1 MSFGP
6 SHRRRFLAGLA
17 AALALGVGG
26 SWLLLR
32 GAHGAVAEE
41 VRLRKATVAA
51 LALAEL
57 VGRAGE
63 SGAAVRSV
71 VAAWQSHQPPGDEA
85 RVVIFQG
92 LSLEASTSARDTGDR
107 AAPRRLSRD
116 EKARFD
122 RGQRLRTAVAGN
134 RDGGASK
141 PEIELERAAGGL
153 QAAVPLAR
161 DGQVVG
167 LVQLLASPP
176 AALPEIGLL
185 APIAAALL
193 PLLAFLALARLV
205 GERRWPLAAAATAC
219 AIVAVAAFGLF
230 AAGTLERARRQA
242 HADVAAFARAQAAQ
256 SLGLATQLSLATA
269 PPFEPSAWDADVF
282 RRPRGFLTRGGRVD
296 EARVEADARAAAGD
310 AAGGQVAA
318 GILGLLSLAAIG
330 LGGLSRVG
338 HALVVHRQAYAY
350 IAPAMVGTLLL
361 VFFPFFY
368 GVALSFTDSNI
379 YNASAPLT
387 ELWVGLKNYAAILGD
402 FGFVQR
408 GADGGLAFNYLNFYW
423 TLLFTI
429 AWTITNVA
437 VGVTSGLVLALVLNT
452 RGLALRPVYRVI
464 LILPWA
470 MPNYIT
476 ALIWKGMFHRQFG
489 VVNQAL
495 ALVGAEPVS
504 WFDTPFTSF
513 LTALATNAWLSF
525 PFMMVVTLGALQ
537 SIPAD
542 LYEAARVDGASRWQQ
557 FWSITLPSLKPALV
571 PAVILSVIWTLTM
584 FTVVY
589 VVTARETGGAP
600 EILITQAYK
609 YAFQRYQYGYAAA
622 YATIIFGILLVYGS
636 IQNRVTRATEA
647 L

>member
-17 AALALGVGG
+17 AALARGVGG

-71 VAAWQSHQPPGDEA
+71 DAAWQSHQPPGDEA

-116 EKARFD
+116 EKELFD
-122 RGQRLRTAVAGN
+122 RGQRLRAAVAGN

-242 HADVAAFARAQAAQ
+242 HADVAAFARAQATQ

-269 PPFEPSAWDADVF
+269 PPFEPSAWAADVF
-282 RRPRGFLTRGGRVD
+282 SRPRGSWGCCRSPRSGS
-296 EARVEADARAAAGD
+296 AA
-310 AAGGQVAA
+310 
-318 GILGLLSLAAIG
+318 S
-330 LGGLSRVG
+330 
-338 HALVVHRQAYAY
+338 
-350 IAPAMVGTLLL
+350 P
-361 VFFPFFY
+361 
-368 GVALSFTDSNI
+368 
-379 YNASAPLT
+379 ASA
-387 ELWVGLKNYAAILGD
+387 A
-402 FGFVQR
+402 
-408 GADGGLAFNYLNFYW
+408 
-423 TLLFTI
+423 
-429 AWTITNVA
+429 
-437 VGVTSGLVLALVLNT
+437 
-452 RGLALRPVYRVI
+452 
-464 LILPWA
+464 PW
-470 MPNYIT
+470 
-476 ALIWKGMFHRQFG
+476 
-489 VVNQAL
+489 
-495 ALVGAEPVS
+495 S
-504 WFDTPFTSF
+504 S
-513 LTALATNAWLSF
+513 
-525 PFMMVVTLGALQ
+525 
-537 SIPAD
+537 
-542 LYEAARVDGASRWQQ
+542 
-557 FWSITLPSLKPALV
+557 
-571 PAVILSVIWTLTM
+571 
-584 FTVVY
+584 
-589 VVTARETGGAP
+589 TARPTPTSPPPCSARCCWSSSP
-600 EILITQAYK
+600 SSTASPS
-609 YAFQRYQYGYAAA
+609 ASPTR
-622 YATIIFGILLVYGS
+622 TS
-636 IQNRVTRATEA
+636 TTRARRSRSSGSA
-647 L
+647 

>member
-71 VAAWQSHQPPGDEA
+71 DAAWQSHQPPGDEA

-116 EKARFD
+116 EKELFD
-122 RGQRLRTAVAGN
+122 RGQRLRAAVAGN

-242 HADVAAFARAQAAQ
+242 HADVAAFARAQAA
-256 SLGLATQLSLATA
+256 QLSLATA

-387 ELWVGLKNYAAILGD
+387 ELWVGLKNYAAILG
-402 FGFVQR
+402 
-408 GADGGLAFNYLNFYW
+408 
-423 TLLFTI
+423 
-429 AWTITNVA
+429 
-437 VGVTSGLVLALVLNT
+437 
-452 RGLALRPVYRVI
+452 
-464 LILPWA
+464 
-470 MPNYIT
+470 
-476 ALIWKGMFHRQFG
+476 
-489 VVNQAL
+489 
-495 ALVGAEPVS
+495 
-504 WFDTPFTSF
+504 
-513 LTALATNAWLSF
+513 
-525 PFMMVVTLGALQ
+525 
-537 SIPAD
+537 
-542 LYEAARVDGASRWQQ
+542 
-557 FWSITLPSLKPALV
+557 
-571 PAVILSVIWTLTM
+571 
-584 FTVVY
+584 
-589 VVTARETGGAP
+589 
-600 EILITQAYK
+600 
-609 YAFQRYQYGYAAA
+609 
-622 YATIIFGILLVYGS
+622 
-636 IQNRVTRATEA
+636 
-647 L
+647 